1 MENEFRLTADE
12 TMRRLRVIATS
23 NSELEWRFELL
34 AMLDRMRIQ
43 QEVTNS
49 GILVSLGQMRR
60 SVAHVTPVKLAELV
74 DAKIEETMKP
84 RDRDAN
90 RLWAA
95 GMWILEKSATVG
107 IAVFCTFI
115 GLKAHHG

>member
-34 AMLDRMRIQ
+34 AMLERMRVQ

-49 GILVSLGQMRR
+49 GILLSLGHVKT
-60 SVAHVTPVKLAELV
+60 SVSHVTPAKLAELV
-74 DAKIEETMKP
+74 DVKIEEKMKP
-84 RDRDAN
+84 IDRDAN
-90 RLWAA
+90 RLWKA
-95 GMWILEKSATVG
+95 GMWILEKSATVAL
-107 IAVFCTFI
+107 AVFCTFI